1 MVHLEA
7 STEATAIDP
16 RHFSANLEQ
25 MVFQPTWRELLLEL
39 VHSNQLNPWDI
50 DIVVLADKYVEK
62 VREIA
67 TIDLRLPANVILAS
81 ALLLRFKSDALSL
94 EESRIE
100 DVRFEEDLGPR
111 QLIAEEIPAL
121 VTRLNK
127 PRERKITLQELM
139 HAVEELVGDDKA
151 MQTLLPAPKIL
162 ELQLPKEDLHELIK
176 RVYAL
181 ANELKDEKN
190 QLVFSAILDPAKLRE
205 HAGHHISTRLM
216 PVLHLVQEGKV
227 DISQEKAFTDI
238 TIKVL

>member
-1 MVHLEA
+1 MNYSEVPMFD
-7 STEATAIDP
+7 TRQIT
-16 RHFSANLEQ
+16 ANLEE
-25 MVFQPTWRELLLEL
+25 MVSQPTWRELLLEL
-39 VHSNQLNPWDI
+39 VNSNQLDPWDI
-50 DIVVLADKYVEK
+50 DIVILADKYVEK
-62 VREIA
+62 VKEIA
-67 TIDLRLPANVILAS
+67 AIDLRLPANVILAS

-94 EESRIE
+94 EETAIE
-100 DVRFEEDLGPR
+100 EVGFEEELGPR

-139 HAVEELVGDDKA
+139 KAVEELVGDDKA

-181 ANELKDEKN
+181 ANELKDEKS
-190 QLVFSAILDPAKLRE
+190 QLVFSALLDPLKLKE
-205 HAGHHISTRLM
+205 HAGHHITSRLM
-216 PVLHLVQEGKV
+216 PLLHLVQERKV
-227 DISQEKAFTDI
+227 DISQEKPFTDI